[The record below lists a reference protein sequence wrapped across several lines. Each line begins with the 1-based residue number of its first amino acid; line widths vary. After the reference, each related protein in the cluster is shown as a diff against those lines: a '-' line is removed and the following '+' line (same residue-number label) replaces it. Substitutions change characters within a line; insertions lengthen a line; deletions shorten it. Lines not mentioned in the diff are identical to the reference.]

1 MSKNIT
7 GRDIL
12 RQLKEDLIGKD
23 SFRGVTFTYAWLAN
37 QFGHFSLGFIVTLI
51 VYSILNHCFHPHD
64 PADKAAW
71 GVAIFW
77 LSFELYNFLGPLLLK
92 RVSRSKRLFVPSKK
106 KYVFQPNWGNIAFD
120 TATDVGF
127 FWFGAFSARLY
138 ADPCPENWCMPLMLI
153 LILQYPSRYWYIT
166 KMYLQAAGYPFQCR
180 ISQWTFT
187 ISEDDK
193 RIVENFL
200 SPSPARQH
208 LLIFGEM
215 GNGKTGLGV
224 GIATEYSIQHKTC
237 FYVTGMKLYSMF
249 PERTARPF
257 TNIKNL
263 WTWRQASLLVIDDIN
278 PGGQIDD
285 LITPERFLELLDAT
299 PTNRNTL
306 VSKDVIWVLGN
317 EDSDKLQGE
326 KWVDMVHEIGVARKN
341 IYTIHLPPR
350 EARRK

>member
-1 MSKNIT
+1 MPKIIT
-7 GRDIL
+7 GKDIL

-23 SFRGVTFTYAWLAN
+23 SHRGVTFTYSWLAN

-51 VYSILNHCFHPHD
+51 LHAILRGFDCVHHP
-64 PADKAAW
+64 ANGAAG
-71 GVAIFW
+71 GVAAFW
-77 LSFELYNFLGPLLLK
+77 LIFELYNFLGPLLSN
-92 RVSRSKRLFVPSKK
+92 RVSRSKRLFIPGRE
-106 KYVFQPNWGNIAFD
+106 KYVFQPDWWNIGFD

-127 FWFGAFSARLY
+127 FWFGTGWAWLY
-138 ADPCPENWCMPLMLI
+138 ADPVFGKWLIILGMFLI
-153 LILQYPSRYWYIT
+153 LLIPSRYWYVA

-180 ISQWTFT
+180 ISQWTFA

-193 RIVENFL
+193 RLVDNFL
-200 SPSPARQH
+200 TPSPARQH

-249 PERTARPF
+249 PERMARSF

-306 VSKDVIWVLGN
+306 VNKDVIWVLGN
-317 EDSDKLQGE
+317 EDSDKLQGK
-326 KWVDMVHEIGVARKN
+326 KWVDMVHEIGVARKD
-341 IYTIHLPPR
+341 IYTIHLPPKEVR
-350 EARRK
+350 SK